1 MKQVLMAIV
10 AAAAM
15 PLSALAQSPTP
26 PNERTVVVTAT
37 ESVEREPER
46 AVVLLAV
53 ESTGQTAGAASAAN
67 ATKMDAVLAALR
79 RLGLSGRL
87 VRTVS
92 YQIVP
97 QYAQPS
103 RTNPE
108 QEPKIVGYRAIN
120 MVQATVDT
128 VARVGRVIDGAIS
141 AGANRV
147 ANLHFELKDPQAAR
161 TEALRLAVA
170 RARGEAQA
178 MAEAAGERLGS
189 VLNMTTGSYGIPR
202 SYAPEMAMD
211 MVRAQAAPPTPIEA
225 GMLTIVANVTITFRL
240 EGR

>member
-1 MKQVLMAIV
+1 MKRVLMGIV
-10 AAAAM
+10 AAVVPLQAMAQTTTAA
-15 PLSALAQSPTP
+15 
-26 PNERTVVVTAT
+26 ERTVVVSAV

-53 ESTGQTAGAASAAN
+53 ESTGQTAGAASQGN
-67 ATKMDAVLAALR
+67 ATKMDAVLTALR

-103 RTNPE
+103 RTNPD

-120 MVQATVDT
+120 MVQVTVDT
-128 VARVGRVIDGAIS
+128 VARVGRVIDSSIT

-147 ANLHFELKDPQAAR
+147 ANLSFELRDPQSAR
-161 TEALRLAVA
+161 IEALRLAVA
-170 RARGEAQA
+170 RARNEAQA
-178 MAEAAGERLGS
+178 MAEAAGERLGA

-211 MVRAQAAPPTPIEA
+211 MARQAAAPPTPIEA